1 MVAPDLL
8 GYGGT
13 DKPANLDQYRFKL
26 MSDEIVSLLA
36 CEGIKEVIGVGH
48 DL

>member
-1 MVAPDLL
+1 MIAPDLL

-13 DKPANLDQYRFKL
+13 DKPADLEQYRYKL
-26 MSDEIVSLLA
+26 MSDEIVSLLG
-36 CEGIKEVIGVGH
+36 CEGTKEVIGVGH